1 MLLRDWLQAE
11 PFTLTLSS
19 GFFSFFAHSGMLSI
33 LEEEDLLP
41 IRVSGS
47 SAGALVG
54 TLWASGRTMPELCDR
69 LLTLQKDDFWDPGL
83 GLGLLQ
89 GKRTRSLIWEIAG
102 VERLEDCPVPAVV
115 SVYDGVARQ
124 THVLR
129 EGPLDQIVYAS
140 CAVPLMF
147 QPIRING
154 RLYWDGGIQD
164 RPGLAGIEKGAR
176 VFYHHIESRS
186 PWRRKDDPALQ
197 IPVRQNMASLQ
208 IKGLPRVGPNQ
219 LEAGRVA
226 FEVAREVTLDALNE
240 HIRDMVDY
248 SPQIVG
254 R

>member
-1 MLLRDWLQAE
+1 MTLREWLQLE

-19 GFFSFFAHSGMLSI
+19 GFFSFFAHSGMLSV
-33 LEEEDLLP
+33 LEDEGILP

-54 TLWASGRTMPELCDR
+54 TLWASGPSMSELSHR
-69 LLTLQKDDFWDPGL
+69 LLTLTKKDFWDPSI
-83 GLGLLQ
+83 GLGLLR
-89 GKRTRSLIWEIAG
+89 GKRTQALIREIAG
-102 VERLEDCPVPAVV
+102 VDRLEACPIPTVV
-115 SVYDGVARQ
+115 SVYDGFART

-129 EGPLDQIVYAS
+129 EGPLDQAVYAS

-164 RPGLAGIEKGAR
+164 RPGLAGIEEGAR

-197 IPVRQNMASLQ
+197 IPERENMATLVIQ
-208 IKGLPRVGPNQ
+208 GLPRVGPNR
-219 LEAGRVA
+219 LEQGQVA
-226 FEVAREVTLDALNE
+226 FELAKKATQEALGRPLMDE
-240 HIRDMVDY
+240 KVD
-248 SPQIVG
+248 V
-254 R
+254 RAA